1 MRLSVRESI
10 EFCGIGDEDAAL
22 CRLVR
27 RPHLK
32 QFEQVSGIGHLALD
46 ARMRPV
52 AAPYQP
58 FRAGPHQR
66 FMKWPRVGIIRRV
79 AADAGGDAQFGPAPA
94 IADRAPQALE
104 PYRAS
109 AATGIA

>member
-1 MRLSVRESI
+1 MLR
-10 EFCGIGDEDAAL
+10 
-22 CRLVR
+22 RLVR

-58 FRAGPHQR
+58 FRIGPHQR
-66 FMKWPRVGIIRRV
+66 FMERPRVGIVRRV
-79 AADAGGDAQFGPAPA
+79 AADAMGAGQLGPAPA
-94 IADRAPQALE
+94 VADRAQQALE
-104 PYRAS
+104 TFGCMPARAS
-109 AATGIA
+109 VRPM